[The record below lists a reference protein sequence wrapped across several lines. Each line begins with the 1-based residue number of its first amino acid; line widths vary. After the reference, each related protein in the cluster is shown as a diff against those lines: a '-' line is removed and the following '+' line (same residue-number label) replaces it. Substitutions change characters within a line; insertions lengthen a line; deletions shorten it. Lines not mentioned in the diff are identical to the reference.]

1 MTVARNSMFTDGSR
15 MSMSGRTENGRTGDP
30 ERVAVGRVAL
40 REYIRGPVALG
51 GG

>member
-1 MTVARNSMFTDGSR
+1 MMVARGLMFTDGSR
-15 MSMSGRTENGRTGDP
+15 MSGEPRTGDSG
-30 ERVAVGRVAL
+30 RVAVGRVAL